1 MLWYTVCELLE
12 KKGFSAF
19 APEYKY
25 FPIILDKCKEKG
37 VDLSGVLLEANS
49 ILQEPRNNVLTY
61 LSTEGEAAYEI
72 PKWKYNKVLHIEKK
86 GFQDVIIA
94 NRLHDKLDACVIGGQ
109 GQSSFAVRRVL
120 RRIEEASK
128 ERNEPIVI
136 YSIHDADVW
145 GTGIYLSLSNPTER
159 MKDNQVTIVD
169 LGLSILEGK
178 KLGFKPEKIKIEKP
192 RKIPINIL
200 AYLKE
205 KELLALTGLQ
215 DKKDLYKPI
224 KEHYRIELNAF
235 TPEEFLNWVTQKI
248 EDQGTKPKVR
258 PPDSMI
264 EEETQRQTDE
274 NLDKYIKDLMFQLLG
289 GQETVNQ
296 WKTQIT
302 EQKSLDTL
310 DLRQVVDE
318 TLKSFSLDGWKEIIQ
333 QQVSSYVETIF
344 KDTKAR
350 EEATKYILSKFEEQ
364 NPKNCTE

>member
-1 MLWYTVCELLE
+1 M
-12 KKGFSAF
+12 
-19 APEYKY
+19 
-25 FPIILDKCKEKG
+25 
-37 VDLSGVLLEANS
+37 
-49 ILQEPRNNVLTY
+49 
-61 LSTEGEAAYEI
+61 
-72 PKWKYNKVLHIEKK
+72 
-86 GFQDVIIA
+86 
-94 NRLHDKLDACVIGGQ
+94 IGGQ

-145 GTGIYLSLSNPTER
+145 GTGIYLSLSNPTGR

-178 KLGFKPEKIKIEKP
+178 KLGFKPGKIKIEKP
-192 RKIPINIL
+192 RRIPINIL

-205 KELLALTGLQ
+205 EELLALTGLQ

-248 EDQGTKPKVR
+248 EEQGTKPKVR

-274 NLDKYIKDLMFQLLG
+274 NLDKYIRDLMFQLLG
-289 GQETVNQ
+289 GKETVNQ

-364 NPKNCTE
+364 NPKECTE